1 MFFQNISQQI
11 LKFIKNNKRE
21 VLVVTFITFAGWI
34 IYTLISSFTSPPKI
48 LTLTPI
54 NEEKNVDPSL
64 PIILTTNKSVKSED
78 FSISSTPEATF
89 IIKKDQDKTYSFT
102 PSPSLHTNSKYAI
115 FISYKNKKIA
125 ATSFETIKSE
135 SDPTILEQASKFMK
149 DNYPLAAFLPIIED
163 EYELYYSKG
172 NTLSVAV
179 FNKSLSD
186 VEAKKI
192 ALDFL
197 KEHSLTE
204 KDHSIVIIDGDNFPN
219 VTKVETEDN

>member
-1 MFFQNISQQI
+1 M
-11 LKFIKNNKRE
+11 KDNKKE
-21 VLVVTFITFAGWI
+21 VTIVVIVTLFGWI
-34 IYTLISSFTSPPKI
+34 LYTLLTSFASPPKI

-54 NEEKNVDPSL
+54 NEEKNIDPSSPL
-64 PIILTTNKSVKSED
+64 ILTTNKNVKVED

-89 IIKKDQDKTYSFT
+89 TISKEKDKTYIFKPT
-102 PSPSLHTNSKYAI
+102 PSLHTNSKYAI

-149 DNYPLAAFLPIIED
+149 DNYPLATFLPIKED
-163 EYELYYSKG
+163 QYELYYSKG
-172 NTLSVAV
+172 RTLNIAV

-186 VEAKKI
+186 AEAKKI

-197 KEHSLTE
+197 KEHSMTE
-204 KDHSIVIIDGDNFPN
+204 NDHSIVIVDGDTFPK
-219 VTKVETEDN
+219 VTQVETEDN